1 MTRALFSHMWRLSL
15 GVHPLSGLPRSD
27 KGFGAWVLLAVAS
40 VVVAYL
46 RHGSVEAAT
55 TWALILGALA
65 YLSLR
70 VSSALALLSVGI
82 DALSIA
88 IPAAPSWFWL
98 TWETSAQTLI
108 FYRAMKG
115 KTNDR

>member
-1 MTRALFSHMWRLSL
+1 MGKGYRYPAARGESMTRAL
-15 GVHPLSGLPRSD
+15 
-27 KGFGAWVLLAVAS
+27 
-40 VVVAYL
+40 AYL
-46 RHGSVEAAT
+46 C
-55 TWALILGALA
+55 
-65 YLSLR
+65 LR

-98 TWETSAQTLI
+98 AWETSAQALI

-115 KTNDR
+115 ETNE

>member
-1 MTRALFSHMWRLSL
+1 MTRALFSHMWRLLL
-15 GVHPLSGLPRSD
+15 GVHPLSGIPRSD

-40 VVVAYL
+40 VAVAYL

-88 IPAAPSWFWL
+88 ISAPSWLWL
-98 TWETSAQTLI
+98 AWETSAQALI

-115 KTNDR
+115 AKA